1 MAKKKILTIGFSLA
15 DDETEFCEF
24 DSDVSL
30 LDWDIV
36 LFKPDID
43 DYVFR
48 SESFFE
54 GKPCLSDNASFRL
67 KAQSEHWRRE
77 IKSAVDHGK
86 LVVVFL
92 GELKNISIATGQK
105 EFSGTGRNQKVT
117 RIVTNYDNY
126 KSIPASLQPRNS
138 KGKSIKLAAKNSSLI
153 SSYWQ
158 EFSDISSY
166 NVILEADCTPCLVTK
181 HGDKPVGAIAR
192 SKNSNGCLLC
202 LPDIDF
208 YPDSFFIGEEGGD
221 SEGEWTDEARQ
232 FASRFVKAIV
242 SLDKS
247 FRSHGELTPEPD
259 WAKSENYKLDKEI
272 SETQKLLTIERK
284 LEAVQAEKEDVQDE
298 IRGLG
303 RLRNLLFEKGKPLEY
318 AILDALIAL
327 GFQVSQFDD
336 GESEFDAVFESK
348 EGRLIGEAEGK
359 DSKAINIEKLRQLSL
374 NIHEDLEREEIAVPA
389 KAVLFGNAYRLQA
402 IEERPEPFTDK
413 CISASKTGSTALVF
427 TPDLFEVAKYLKDN
441 RDARFATKCRKAI
454 LNTTGRVEFP
464 KVPSKEPEAQS
475 TTQGDVKT

>member
-36 LFKPDID
+36 LFNPDID

-86 LVVVFL
+86 LIVVFL
-92 GELKNISIATGQK
+92 GELKSISIATGQK

-138 KGKSIKLAAKNSSLI
+138 KGKAIRLAAKNSSLI

-166 NVILEADCTPCLVTK
+166 NVT
-181 HGDKPVGAIAR
+181 
-192 SKNSNGCLLC
+192 
-202 LPDIDF
+202 
-208 YPDSFFIGEEGGD
+208 
-221 SEGEWTDEARQ
+221 
-232 FASRFVKAIV
+232 
-242 SLDKS
+242 
-247 FRSHGELTPEPD
+247 
-259 WAKSENYKLDKEI
+259 
-272 SETQKLLTIERK
+272 
-284 LEAVQAEKEDVQDE
+284 
-298 IRGLG
+298 
-303 RLRNLLFEKGKPLEY
+303 
-318 AILDALIAL
+318 
-327 GFQVSQFDD
+327 
-336 GESEFDAVFESK
+336 
-348 EGRLIGEAEGK
+348 
-359 DSKAINIEKLRQLSL
+359 
-374 NIHEDLEREEIAVPA
+374 
-389 KAVLFGNAYRLQA
+389 
-402 IEERPEPFTDK
+402 
-413 CISASKTGSTALVF
+413 
-427 TPDLFEVAKYLKDN
+427 
-441 RDARFATKCRKAI
+441 
-454 LNTTGRVEFP
+454 
-464 KVPSKEPEAQS
+464 
-475 TTQGDVKT
+475 